1 VAPVNALGSSLGWI
15 GKNVQDRWGGWTGA
29 GELAGLGEV
38 HGGPRIWVRCGVMVY
53 QRIGIYLWN
62 YSLLLYRWW
71 CEGIGVIGYG
81 RGGRI
86 MGIGEHADVQVEMIG
101 CTGALEIS
109 CESKEIRCV
118 RESL

>member
-1 VAPVNALGSSLGWI
+1 
-15 GKNVQDRWGGWTGA
+15 VQDRWGGWTGA

-71 CEGIGVIGYG
+71 CEGIGVIGCG

-118 RESL
+118 REIL